1 MTTNVSAKCYIED
14 SDDEE
19 DNIIIN
25 DIDLQKLDNNT
36 TIKKLLNVVVQTVTI
51 NLKMM

>member
-1 MTTNVSAKCYIED
+1 MTTNVSAARYIED

-25 DIDLQKLDNNT
+25 DIDLQKLDNNN
-36 TIKKLLNVVVQTVTI
+36 TIKTVECCCPNQTSI
-51 NLKMM
+51 